1 MGFPRPT
8 SRLTCDVRTEPGS
21 FRAVLSSS
29 AKEKIMAQVE
39 EAPPVAS
46 SAFLAAAPGLRQN
59 PFPEPLGSPGAA
71 PGAAIAAGKP
81 LDVPAPAAAGSRL
94 PGSGLTCGQWVLL
107 DEVQAAPDEAVE
119 RIERA
124 GHAVQ
129 RRHLD
134 LGVPVG
140 EAEEAAGAGGVALL
154 AGSGM
159 QQCPGQQQPGRPH
172 GSGGGEQRA
181 GGSVSLRAGGGAFP
195 APDGSL
201 RLGCCSRKPA

>member
-1 MGFPRPT
+1 MHPQP
-8 SRLTCDVRTEPGS
+8 
-21 FRAVLSSS
+21 
-29 AKEKIMAQVE
+29 
-39 EAPPVAS
+39 
-46 SAFLAAAPGLRQN
+46 FLAATLGQRQN
-59 PFPEPLGSPGAA
+59 PLSEPLGTPGAA
-71 PGAAIAAGKP
+71 PGTAIAAGKP
-81 LDVPAPAAAGSRL
+81 PELPAPAAAAGSRL
-94 PGSGLTCGQWVLL
+94 PGSGLTCGQRVLL

-119 RIERA
+119 GIERA

-140 EAEEAAGAGGVALL
+140 EAEHAAGPGGVALL

-159 QQCPGQQQPGRPH
+159 QQRPGQQQPGRPH
-172 GSGGGEQRA
+172 GSGEQGA

-201 RLGCCSRKPA
+201 RLGCCSGKPA